1 MSSRKTARG
10 HTALQ
15 PETEP
20 EWLDVSE
27 VELFGGR
34 QQADKKTIQ
43 LCHQVEEAISCALVC
58 STSPILRD
66 LYVLRV
72 EAMRGAAALRVLVTM
87 EGDDGEA
94 HDLEQTK
101 EALERAKGYFRG
113 EVARSIHRKRVPSLD
128 FTVVPSQTRVA
139 QDE

>member
-1 MSSRKTARG
+1 LR
-10 HTALQ
+10 

-27 VELFGGR
+27 VELFGG
-34 QQADKKTIQ
+34 QHQADTKTIQ

-66 LYVLRV
+66 LCVLSV
-72 EAMRGAAALRVLVTM
+72 EAMKGAAALRVLVTM
-87 EGDDGEA
+87 EGDEEET
-94 HDLEQTK
+94 HDLQQTK